1 METTSRYHPLVII
14 SYLILLG
21 IVLIVGLSNKL
32 KPTTR
37 ETEPQ
42 TQTPERHEPQLHVTV
57 NPDLYPLKR
66 TG

>member
-1 METTSRYHPLVII
+1 METKTHYHPTVVI
-14 SYLILLG
+14 SYMILIG
-21 IVLIVGLSNKL
+21 IIVWVSVSNRLKL
-32 KPTTR
+32 PR